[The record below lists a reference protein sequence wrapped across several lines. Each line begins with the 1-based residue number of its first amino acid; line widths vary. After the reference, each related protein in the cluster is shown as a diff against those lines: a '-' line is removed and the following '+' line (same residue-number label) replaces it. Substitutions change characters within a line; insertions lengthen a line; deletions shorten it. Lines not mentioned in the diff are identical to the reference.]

1 MKKHLLVIGNLILLT
16 IVYIIMVYNKF
27 GQIVPPS
34 EYIAL
39 FFIFILYWST
49 ASLYYRKYQ
58 IMLQGSY
65 WLTLR
70 IIFWSSFL
78 SLLFISFTVSFTNL
92 WLISRGFIFTTTLI
106 LFLMEVIIA
115 GLIPKSQKSF
125 SPFIEDFKESTHQLL
140 HKFNIKWLLFGLL
153 SLIFIFAILLFLRD
167 GTILGHIENEH
178 NLLLLICIWGIST
191 LLTNRYKHPSSI
203 NHYYEIAPYIKSAIL
218 MMLFT
223 LLFYIPFA

>member
-1 MKKHLLVIGNLILLT
+1 MIKLSKKLLYLGNLFILT
-16 IVYIIMVYNKF
+16 TVYGIFIFNKF
-27 GQIVPPS
+27 GQIIPPS

-125 SPFIEDFKESTHQLL
+125 SPFIEDFK
-140 HKFNIKWLLFGLL
+140 G
-153 SLIFIFAILLFLRD
+153 
-167 GTILGHIENEH
+167 
-178 NLLLLICIWGIST
+178 
-191 LLTNRYKHPSSI
+191 
-203 NHYYEIAPYIKSAIL
+203 
-218 MMLFT
+218 
-223 LLFYIPFA
+223 